1 MANNGNDVQ
10 HLLDMLYDMVDNAK
24 NAPLSSEKCVIDR
37 DRALDLLDEIRGQLP
52 AELKR
57 AQDLIR
63 AREEYVEAAKR
74 DVNRMML
81 KAESDAKSKVSDSE
95 VLSAARERG
104 REITRR
110 AEDRSN
116 EMYRVVNEYTEDALR
131 RTEEAIQAA
140 LDEVKQ
146 SRVRFRAASAARMQ
160 KDREELSRNAKK
172 PDKNLFENS

>member
-1 MANNGNDVQ
+1 MANRDVE
-10 HLLDMLYDMVDNAK
+10 HLIDMLYDMINDAK
-24 NAPLSSEKCVIDR
+24 NAPLSSDKCIIER
-37 DRALDLLDEIRGQLP
+37 DEALDLLDELRAGLP

-57 AQDLIR
+57 AQDLIQ
-63 AREEYVEAAKR
+63 AKEDYVNSAKR
-74 DVNRMML
+74 EVGRMMQ

-95 VLSAARERG
+95 VLIAARERG
-104 REITRR
+104 REIIAR

-146 SRVRFRAASAARMQ
+146 SRVRFRAASASRRQ
-160 KDREELSRNAKK
+160 KDREELSRPSRKTGKDSN
-172 PDKNLFENS
+172 